1 MSSNDDA
8 NDKDVTDDD
17 NKTTSNDNNTGDN
30 GSGDDETYA
39 PSTVLIMLGPLHFD
53 HSGTADVL
61 SVKITNPEER
71 ADSLE
76 KAATMIQPETIE
88 NLHVILLSA
97 SISSLYDDSI
107 LTTFYDSLKPGGE
120 VTVHVL
126 PPSPDIEVQPGDV
139 DSIRVSKVMAG
150 YRLVSEQ
157 AQDGGWIML
166 SNKPG
171 GDDEEDDE

>member
-17 NKTTSNDNNTGDN
+17 NNNISNDNNRGDE
-30 GSGDDETYA
+30 GGDDETYA